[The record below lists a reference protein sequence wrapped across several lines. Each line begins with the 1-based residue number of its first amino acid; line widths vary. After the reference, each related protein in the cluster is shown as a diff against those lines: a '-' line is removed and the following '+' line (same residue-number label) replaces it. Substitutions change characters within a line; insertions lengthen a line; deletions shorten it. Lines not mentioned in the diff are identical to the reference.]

1 MKRSGLVYIL
11 VFATAVLLFAI
22 PSHAQ
27 VTTGSISG
35 SVIDP
40 TGAAV
45 AGATVSA
52 KNTQTG
58 APEVT
63 QTNETGY
70 FKLGFLPVGT
80 YDVSI
85 SKSGFRTEK
94 ISAAQVQVNADN
106 NLAGIT
112 LQLGAETATVEV
124 TAAPPMIESTTAQIT
139 NTFTDQQITSFA
151 GVQEQEGLDFLA
163 LQVPGVVTQRY

>member
-1 MKRSGLVYIL
+1 MKRSELVYIL
-11 VFATAVLLFAI
+11 VFATAVLLFAL

-27 VTTGSISG
+27 GTTGSLSG
-35 SVIDP
+35 RVIDP

-58 APEVT
+58 GPGVT
-63 QTNETGY
+63 ATNETGY
-70 FKLGFLPVGT
+70 FKLGFSPVGS

-112 LQLGAETATVEV
+112 LELGAETATVEV
-124 TAAPPMIESTTAQIT
+124 SAAPPIIESTTSQIT
-139 NTFTDQQITSFA
+139 NTFTDQQITTFA
-151 GVQEQEGLDFLA
+151 GVNEQEGL
-163 LQVPGVVTQRY
+163 

>member
-1 MKRSGLVYIL
+1 MKRFGLVYVVI
-11 VFATAVLLFAI
+11 FATAVLLFAV

-45 AGATVSA
+45 AGAIVSA
-52 KNTQTG
+52 RNSQTG

-80 YDVSI
+80 YDLTI
-85 SKSGFRTEK
+85 SKSGFRNEK
-94 ISAAQVQVNADN
+94 IAAAAVQVNADN

-112 LQLGAETATVEV
+112 LELGAESSTIEV
-124 TAAPPMIESTTAQIT
+124 TA
-139 NTFTDQQITSFA
+139 
-151 GVQEQEGLDFLA
+151 
-163 LQVPGVVTQRY
+163 